1 MHFFHIFCRCFC
13 PVRIVGHIKER
24 EWSGCQ
30 QEGSSGPHS
39 SSGAMSGE
47 VRVTKLAHPVK
58 IVMNRVVH
66 SIIAMVS
73 LSEERN
79 IKVLSLPWTHTVLC
93 KLVVHVQS

>member
-1 MHFFHIFCRCFC
+1 MYFFHILCRCFC
-13 PVRIVGHIKER
+13 PVRIVGHIKKR

-47 VRVTKLAHPVK
+47 IRVTKLAHPVK

-79 IKVLSLPWTHTVLC
+79 IKVLSLPWTHS
-93 KLVVHVQS
+93 K